1 MKSLI
6 SLLLPFL
13 PLVLSLSRKENTG
26 EDISN
31 LRKKWAPEHPFGGV
45 STFAH
50 LQHVH
55 CLTNPHEEFDIAILG
70 APFDTAVSYR
80 PGARFGPRAIRAA
93 SARQSESRGFNVRAG
108 INPYLSDVKIL
119 DCGDIPISPFD
130 NELALRQMTEA
141 YKELMSRPTPS
152 GRRPIIVT
160 LGGDH
165 SIGLAALRGV
175 NSVYG
180 PVSVVHFDA
189 HLDTWYP
196 TKYPSSWP
204 TLQSAFTHG
213 TMFHL
218 AYNES
223 LLLPTSNVH
232 AGLRTRLSGADMSDY
247 ADDDA
252 QGWARISTDDIDD
265 IGVAGIVK
273 KIVDHV
279 GNNKV
284 YLSIDIDVLDPGI
297 APGTGTPEA
306 GGWTMR
312 ELIRIL
318 RGIEGLDVVGVDV
331 VEVAPAYDCAEN
343 TALAASQ
350 VVFEVL
356 SSLAK
361 KARAAVKVEGEGEA
375 RDEL

>member
-1 MKSLI
+1 MKFP
-6 SLLLPFL
+6 LLLLLSF
-13 PLVLSLSRKENTG
+13 LSLALSHAGKEYTE

-31 LRKKWAPEHPFGGV
+31 LRQKWASEHPFGGI

-50 LQHVH
+50 LPHVH
-55 CLTNPHEEFDIAILG
+55 CLTSPHEGFDIAILG
-70 APFDTAVSYR
+70 APFDTAVTYR

-108 INPYLSDVKIL
+108 INPYLSDVKLL

-141 YKELMSRPTPS
+141 YKELMSRSTPS

-165 SIGLAALRGV
+165 SIALAALRGV

-189 HLDTWYP
+189 HIDTWHP
-196 TKYPSSWP
+196 TKYTSSWP
-204 TLQSAFTHG
+204 TLQSTFTHG
-213 TMFHL
+213 SMFYL

-223 LLLPTSNVH
+223 LLLPTSNIH
-232 AGLRTRLSGADMSDY
+232 AGLRSRLSGADMSDY

-273 KIVDHV
+273 RILEHV

-284 YLSIDIDVLDPGI
+284 YLSIDIDVLDPGT

-306 GGWTMR
+306 GGWTTR
-312 ELIRIL
+312 ELIRII

-331 VEVAPAYDCAEN
+331 VEVAPAYDWAES

-361 KARAAVKVEGEGEA
+361 KAGAALRVEAEA